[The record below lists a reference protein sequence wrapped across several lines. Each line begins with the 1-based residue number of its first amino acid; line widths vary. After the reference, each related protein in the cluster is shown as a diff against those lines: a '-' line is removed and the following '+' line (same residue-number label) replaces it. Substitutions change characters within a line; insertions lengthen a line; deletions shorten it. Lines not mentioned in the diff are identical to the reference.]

1 MLYESIL
8 AAKPTSDLAFAIR
21 DGVPFDKLKDE
32 LIAYVAT
39 AVVMNAKGVAKLD
52 EAAKAASEQS
62 TAEPPKEVTEP
73 PPAPAVTG
81 KKK

>member
-1 MLYESIL
+1 MLYDSIL

-39 AVVMNAKGVAKLD
+39 AVVLNAKGVARL
-52 EAAKAASEQS
+52 EEEAKAASEQ
-62 TAEPPKEVTEP
+62 
-73 PPAPAVTG
+73 PAPEAPAEAPAKLAEKPAKPE
-81 KKK
+81 KK